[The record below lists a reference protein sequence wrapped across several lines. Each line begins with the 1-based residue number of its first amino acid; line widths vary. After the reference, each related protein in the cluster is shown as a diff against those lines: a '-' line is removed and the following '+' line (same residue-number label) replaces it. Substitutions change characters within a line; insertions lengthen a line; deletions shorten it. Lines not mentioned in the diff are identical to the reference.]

1 MSQALGIAALIARS
15 DLDAKRAITV
25 TRNGINATNPLA
37 DRRNSGATG
46 KFAPSPRI
54 IAKASHDARKAAII
68 NGMVDLVR
76 ADSEARGAAI
86 AAMTVCAA
94 TMKMATAKMTN
105 AVPRLRQS
113 GREERSAWIIVVYT
127 TMVLGNLQ
135 GLSSAMVFA
144 GVVLCP
150 GPVRRRFEKASY
162 TRERNPTADCADC
175 AD

>member
-15 DLDAKRAITV
+15 DLDANRAITV

-37 DRRNSGATG
+37 DRRDSGAT
-46 KFAPSPRI
+46 APSPRI

-113 GREERSAWIIVVYT
+113 GREER
-127 TMVLGNLQ
+127 
-135 GLSSAMVFA
+135 
-144 GVVLCP
+144 
-150 GPVRRRFEKASY
+150 
-162 TRERNPTADCADC
+162 
-175 AD
+175 